1 MSQPNWINPP
11 ANIKEEKS
19 MKLMT
24 ATQAIPKNINDFN
37 KNLHYNLHGDYYLP
51 ILNLSDADK
60 TPIGRYG
67 RMRMTYLREHR
78 PGLYTRL
85 LLSGKLCE
93 HLIEMDSTCRKRMS
107 RIVPQMAKAEG
118 INEALKASDP
128 MAWVGRMNSI
138 HHQAEEIIMAELIY
152 A

>member
-1 MSQPNWINPP
+1 MSTMYQQIFD
-11 ANIKEEKS
+11 
-19 MKLMT
+19 
-24 ATQAIPKNINDFN
+24 QKNG
-37 KNLHYNLHGDYYLP
+37 LTYTLHGDYYLP
-51 ILNLSDADK
+51 NLNLSEADK

-67 RMRMTYLREHR
+67 RMRMTYLQENR

-93 HLIEMDSTCRKRMS
+93 HLAEIDSTCRERMG
-107 RIVPQMAKAEG
+107 RMILQMAAAEG
-118 INEALKASDP
+118 VNEALKARDP

-138 HHQAEEIIMAELIY
+138 HQRAEETIFAELIY

>member
-1 MSQPNWINPP
+1 MK
-11 ANIKEEKS
+11 ALS
-19 MKLMT
+19 M
-24 ATQAIPKNINDFN
+24 QIHDQKNG
-37 KNLHYNLHGDYYLP
+37 LTYTLHGDYYIP
-51 ILNLSDADK
+51 NLNLSDADK

-67 RMRMTYLREHR
+67 RMRMTYLQENC

-93 HLIEMDSTCRKRMS
+93 HLDEIDSTCQERMI
-107 RIVPQMAKAEG
+107 RMIPQMAAAEG
-118 INEALKASDP
+118 VNEALNARDP

-138 HHQAEEIIMAELIY
+138 HHRAEETILTELIY

>member
-11 ANIKEEKS
+11 ANIKEEKT

-24 ATQAIPKNINDFN
+24 ATQVIPKNNSDINN
-37 KNLHYNLHGDYYLP
+37 ILHYTLHGDYYLP
-51 ILNLSDADK
+51 NLNLTDADK

-67 RMRMTYLREHR
+67 RMRMAYLLEKR

-93 HLIEMDSTCRKRMS
+93 HLIEIDSTCRERMS
-107 RIVPQMAKAEG
+107 RMVSQMATAEG
-118 INEALKASDP
+118 VSEDLKAHDP
-128 MAWVGRMNSI
+128 MVWVGRMNSI
-138 HHQAEEIIMAELIY
+138 HHRAEETILAELIY

>member
-1 MSQPNWINPP
+1 
-11 ANIKEEKS
+11 
-19 MKLMT
+19 MKALSRKIYDT
-24 ATQAIPKNINDFN
+24 KNGLTYI
-37 KNLHYNLHGDYYLP
+37 LHGDYYLP
-51 ILNLSDADK
+51 DLNLSDANK

-67 RMRMTYLREHR
+67 RMHMTYLQEHR

-93 HLIEMDSTCRKRMS
+93 HLAEIDSTSRERMS
-107 RIVPQMAKAEG
+107 RMIPQMAAAEG
-118 INEALKASDP
+118 INESLKVRDP

-138 HHQAEEIIMAELIY
+138 YHRAEESILAELIY